1 MERDDYS
8 EALYDLGKRRRM
20 RRKLDLLLRAYS
32 LMGLLM
38 AILAGGYFLVSL
50 LPELTKNQ
58 QMALMFSGV
67 GIALALMSRTLL
79 ILRRERE
86 AGEVERMTEYES
98 VASFLDTWARFERI
112 SKEALSKEGEE
123 FNRHSLRS
131 VISRLHE
138 DGKLDSSDVL
148 ALEEALQ
155 TRNLIVHGERP
166 FSTKIA
172 QTVTDSL
179 LDIIKKIAISQIEP

>member
-1 MERDDYS
+1 MERDDFS

-38 AILAGGYFLVSL
+38 AILAGGYFMVSL

-58 QMALMFSGV
+58 LMSLTFTGV

-79 ILRRERE
+79 IWRKERE

-112 SKEALSKEGEE
+112 SKEALSKEGED

-138 DGKLDSSDVL
+138 EGKLNDSDVIS
-148 ALEEALQ
+148 LEEALQ

-172 QTVTDSL
+172 QSVTDSL
-179 LDIIKKIAISQIEP
+179 IDIIKKITAP